1 MTRPDAGGSGTVGP
15 TATPVPTADPPRS
28 GRTGWSDS
36 RATPHDHGGPEW
48 WDDLSVRPAHA
59 ESEAWPAVGVV
70 VALTA
75 SNVMTNR
82 VLPRWAYVPWN
93 VAVASGLVWWARAAG
108 GCSGAELGLSRR
120 HLLGGL
126 RWGLGAAGAVGALY
140 ATGAAVPRTRA
151 VFRDDRADQ
160 VGPAELAWRVLVEIP
175 FGTALTE
182 EVAFRGVL
190 PALFRRRFAG
200 EPNWAARAGLPI
212 LPLADASQASWEEHL
227 AGTGW
232 IVDAMLGTGCTSAA
246 RGSIATAIEAI
257 NAVRSRES
265 AQVFAVDL
273 PSGLDCDTG
282 LPLGPCVRADITGTF
297 VARKRGFDRP
307 ESAAF
312 TGRVHVLDIGVPR
325 RLLADSAGVGK
336 PEA

>member
-28 GRTGWSDS
+28 DRTGWSDS

-140 ATGAAVPRTRA
+140 ATGVAVPRTRA

-200 EPNWAARAGLPI
+200 EPNWAVRADLTAAGLFGLWHVLPASALAEANPTLQDLPTTTARAT
-212 LPLADASQASWEEHL
+212 AV
-227 AGTGW
+227 AGSVAG
-232 IVDAMLGTGCTSAA
+232 TSAA
-246 RGSIATAIEAI
+246 ALAFTWLRNRSGSVLAPVLLHGAI
-257 NAVRSRES
+257 NGGAYALAWALGRETGGTTPPWRWDRPVRRRVRSWPFR
-265 AQVFAVDL
+265 
-273 PSGLDCDTG
+273 
-282 LPLGPCVRADITGTF
+282 R
-297 VARKRGFDRP
+297 
-307 ESAAF
+307 
-312 TGRVHVLDIGVPR
+312 RVT
-325 RLLADSAGVGK
+325 
-336 PEA
+336 EA